1 MNAHEFINNEL
12 ELDLN
17 NSYVLIE
24 EEIIGMF
31 DERNDATDN
40 EPTKEIDNVQISDV
54 LVNKVRFKDVEN
66 ALVTFKQNLEQRPT
80 NVTPLIQRI

>member
-12 ELDLN
+12 EFDLN

-24 EEIIGMF
+24 EEIIGIL

-40 EPTKEIDNVQISDV
+40 EPIKEIDNVQIDDV
-54 LVNKVRFKDVEN
+54 LVNKVRFKDV
-66 ALVTFKQNLEQRPT
+66 
-80 NVTPLIQRI
+80 